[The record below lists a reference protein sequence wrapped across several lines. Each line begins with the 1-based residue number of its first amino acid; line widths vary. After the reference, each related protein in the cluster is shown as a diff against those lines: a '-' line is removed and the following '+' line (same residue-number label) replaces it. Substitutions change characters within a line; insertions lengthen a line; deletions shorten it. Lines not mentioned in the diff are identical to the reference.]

1 MKKLLTVLLML
12 ISSYAY
18 CQLDTT
24 NIGTTAN
31 DGTGESLRSAFLKV
45 NLAVKQVN
53 TNTDSLKL
61 KLNKSDAVIFTYPGA
76 GIPLSTGSAWGT
88 SITNNSTNWNTAYTD
103 RLKWDGGSTGLV
115 AATGRS
121 SLGGTTAG
129 QALFTL
135 TNPSAITFLRVNADN
150 TVTALSAANFRT
162 ATATVG
168 TTDTAAMLTPYITT
182 DETSAMIGD
191 TMTARLSGATD
202 LATVLADYVAES
214 DTAAML
220 TDYINKADTATMLT
234 PYARKKS
241 PTFNTVVKLDSDTL
255 ATRAY
260 ARSYGGTG
268 TVTTDDVKTIVA
280 DSAVKLSDIRPYFV
294 FGAGTGAAADSTLF
308 AKGNKSFGSFRIIED
323 SLYIHSI
330 TNLYMTSG
338 DSLKFNV
345 YYGNG
350 MTRTATDSLFTAPQ
364 GAGSYAS
371 QTFTPNNE
379 RTINHGHD
387 VWVGIIGPQPANKRP
402 KEWVLQLN
410 AKIVRD

>member
-1 MKKLLTVLLML
+1 
-12 ISSYAY
+12 
-18 CQLDTT
+18 
-24 NIGTTAN
+24 
-31 DGTGESLRSAFLKV
+31 
-45 NLAVKQVN
+45 
-53 TNTDSLKL
+53 
-61 KLNKSDAVIFTYPGA
+61 
-76 GIPLSTGSAWGT
+76 
-88 SITNNSTNWNTAYTD
+88 
-103 RLKWDGGSTGLV
+103 
-115 AATGRS
+115 
-121 SLGGTTAG
+121 
-129 QALFTL
+129 
-135 TNPSAITFLRVNADN
+135 
-150 TVTALSAANFRT
+150 
-162 ATATVG
+162 
-168 TTDTAAMLTPYITT
+168 MLTPYIT
-182 DETSAMIGD
+182 DAEAREAIND
-191 TMTARLSGATD
+191 TLTARLSGATD

-214 DTAAML
+214 DTAAMLDDYINKADTSAML

-280 DSAVKLSDIRPYFV
+280 DSAIKISDIRPYFV

-323 SLYIHSI
+323 SLYVHNI

-350 MTRTATDSLFTAPQ
+350 MTREATDSLFTAPQ

-371 QTFTPNNE
+371 QTFTPNNK

-387 VWVGIIGPQPANKRP
+387 VWVGIIGPQPANTRP